1 MLKALA
7 LTSQPGQFVLPVG
20 LYSCQGE
27 NKLSHT
33 EAPLLYHIPGF
44 CGFAFVSR
52 ETLKTILHIQKRK
65 DDGCLCLKLFQLGTI
80 TNK

>member
-27 NKLSHT
+27 NKSSHT
-33 EAPLLYHIPGF
+33 EAPILYHIPGLF
-44 CGFAFVSR
+44 FFFPLTPAFVSR
-52 ETLKTILHIQKRK
+52 EKPKTILHIQESKG
-65 DDGCLCLKLFQLGTI
+65 DACA
-80 TNK
+80 